1 MLNQKDQPVD
11 INLGNVAI
19 EKTFVSDVLELNI
32 KVAVIT
38 LMKLTLLS
46 KGNKK

>member
-1 MLNQKDQPVD
+1 MLNQKDQPGD

>member
-1 MLNQKDQPVD
+1 MLNQKDQPGD

-38 LMKLTLLS
+38 LMTLTLLS